1 MSNNITVNIVIEGL
15 TDEQSFH
22 LDKMLRK
29 HYEVK
34 DYKVL
39 PDTSKLYDN
48 DSAFRAI
55 VKEIREAQLI
65 RDRYWNDNRD
75 KV

>member
-1 MSNNITVNIVIEGL
+1 MTVNITIEGL

-29 HYEVK
+29 HYDVK

-48 DSAFRAI
+48 DPVFRKI
-55 VKEIREAQLI
+55 LKGIKDSQLVK
-65 RDRYWNDNRD
+65 DRYINDNRD
-75 KV
+75 KL

>member
-1 MSNNITVNIVIEGL
+1 MTVNITIEGL

-22 LDKMLRK
+22 LDKMIRK

-48 DSAFRAI
+48 DPVFRKI
-55 VKEIREAQLI
+55 LKGIKDSQLVK
-65 RDRYWNDNRD
+65 DRYINDNRD
-75 KV
+75 KL

>member
-1 MSNNITVNIVIEGL
+1 MTVNITIEGL
-15 TDEQSFH
+15 TDDQSFH

-48 DSAFRAI
+48 DPVFRKI
-55 VKEIREAQLI
+55 LKGIKDSQLVK
-65 RDRYWNDNRD
+65 DRYINDNRD
-75 KV
+75 KL

>member
-1 MSNNITVNIVIEGL
+1 MTVNITIEGL
-15 TDEQSFH
+15 TDDESYH

-34 DYKVL
+34 DFKVL

-48 DSAFRAI
+48 DPVFRKI
-55 VKEIREAQLI
+55 LKGIKSAQLVK
-65 RDRYWNDNRD
+65 DRYINDNRD
-75 KV
+75 KA

>member
-1 MSNNITVNIVIEGL
+1 MTVNITIEGL

-48 DSAFRAI
+48 DPVFRKI
-55 VKEIREAQLI
+55 LKGIKDSQLI
-65 RDRYWNDNRD
+65 KDRYINDNRD
-75 KV
+75 KL

>member
-1 MSNNITVNIVIEGL
+1 MTVNITIEGL
-15 TDEQSFH
+15 TDDESYH

-34 DYKVL
+34 DFKVL
-39 PDTSKLYDN
+39 PDTSKLYDS
-48 DSAFRAI
+48 DPVFRKI
-55 VKEIREAQLI
+55 LKGIKSAQLVK
-65 RDRYWNDNRD
+65 DRYINDNRD

>member
-1 MSNNITVNIVIEGL
+1 MTVNITIEGL
-15 TDEQSFH
+15 DENQSFH

-48 DSAFRAI
+48 DPVFRKI
-55 VKEIREAQLI
+55 LKGIKSAQLTK
-65 RDRYWNDNRD
+65 DRYINDNRD
-75 KV
+75 KL

>member
-1 MSNNITVNIVIEGL
+1 MTVNITIEGL

-48 DSAFRAI
+48 DPVFRKI
-55 VKEIREAQLI
+55 LKGIKDSQLVK
-65 RDRYWNDNRD
+65 DRYINENRD
-75 KV
+75 KL

>member
-1 MSNNITVNIVIEGL
+1 MTVNITIEGL
-15 TDEQSFH
+15 DAHQAFH

-48 DSAFRAI
+48 DPVFRKI
-55 VKEIREAQLI
+55 LKGIKDSQLVK
-65 RDRYWNDNRD
+65 DRYINDNRD
-75 KV
+75 KL

>member
-1 MSNNITVNIVIEGL
+1 MTVNITIEGL

-48 DSAFRAI
+48 DPVFRKI
-55 VKEIREAQLI
+55 LKGIKDSQLVK
-65 RDRYWNDNRD
+65 DRYINDNRD
-75 KV
+75 KL

>member
-1 MSNNITVNIVIEGL
+1 MTVNITIEGL
-15 TDEQSFH
+15 TDDESYH

-34 DYKVL
+34 DFKVL
-39 PDTSKLYDN
+39 PDTSKLYDS
-48 DSAFRAI
+48 DPIFRKI
-55 VKEIREAQLI
+55 LKGIKSAQLVK
-65 RDRYWNDNRD
+65 DRYINDNRD